1 MNVITF
7 ETCWAIKNFHKVT
20 SSWFNSF
27 YRFLVLCSRNFVCI
41 GKLSVHFLAVHELW
55 RKSSVGT
62 ASVLLGI
69 CYHFSI
75 WLGICTDFTSF
86 YDTWPYP
93 KWTWT
98 HRADCHQVRFH
109 VCVVHQV
116 SLINV
121 CVLGTWMAAIHN
133 AVTSNLMQ
141 IASICVTNLTFKWPL
156 STYVNTHKK
165 HHWKFI
171 LYI

>member
-1 MNVITF
+1 MKIIEAVF
-7 ETCWAIKNFHKVT
+7 ESDTHADRWMWQIKCHIFTIIHCKHT
-20 SSWFNSF
+20 KQLH
-27 YRFLVLCSRNFVCI
+27 RFLVLCSRNFVCI

-69 CYHFSI
+69 CYHFSV
-75 WLGICTDFTSF
+75 WLGICTDLTSF

-109 VCVVHQV
+109 VRVVQQV
-116 SLINV
+116 PLISV
-121 CVLGTWMAAIHN
+121 HMLAAWMVAIHS
-133 AVTSNLMQ
+133 AVTSCKLHPFVLL
-141 IASICVTNLTFKWPL
+141 I
-156 STYVNTHKK
+156 
-165 HHWKFI
+165 
-171 LYI
+171 

>member
-1 MNVITF
+1 MKIIFESNTWTGRWMWQSKCHIFTNVHCKCT
-7 ETCWAIKNFHKVT
+7 KHLH
-20 SSWFNSF
+20 S
-27 YRFLVLCSRNFVCI
+27 FLVLCSRNFLCT
-41 GKLSVHFLAVHELW
+41 GKLSIHFLAMHKLW

-75 WLGICTDFTSF
+75 WMGICTDLTSL

-109 VCVVHQV
+109 SGVIHQ
-116 SLINV
+116 
-121 CVLGTWMAAIHN
+121 H
-133 AVTSNLMQ
+133 
-141 IASICVTNLTFKWPL
+141 
-156 STYVNTHKK
+156 TYVSCMSGGDTHCSNQ
-165 HHWKFI
+165 
-171 LYI
+171 